1 MKKMI
6 AMLLAI
12 VMVCALSVS
21 VFAADITTAN
31 GTDSATVY
39 GTYVAGA
46 QAPEYHVNVTWGTMK
61 FVYTDNAETWDE
73 ENHKWVSSGDAA
85 WTLAEGA
92 TNTIKI
98 TSNSSAEVTA
108 TLGFTAGAN
117 YTGVEGV
124 FTMVTENVTF
134 ANNAFTLP
142 VAAESAAAT
151 EYNLTFMPS
160 KALANTVTTEAA
172 IGTITVELS

>member
-21 VFAADITTAN
+21 AFAADITTSN

-46 QAPEYHVNVTWGTMK
+46 QAPKYVVSVSWGSMK
-61 FVYTDNAETWDE
+61 FVYTDNAQVWNE
-73 ENHKWVSSGDAA
+73 EDHKWEANGGAGWA
-85 WTLAEGA
+85 LADEA
-92 TNTIKI
+92 TNYIKI
-98 TSNSSAEVTA
+98 TNDSSAAVVA
-108 TLGFTAGAN
+108 TLSFAPAAN
-117 YTGVEGV
+117 YTSGAGA
-124 FTMVTENVTF
+124 FTMVTEDVTF
-134 ANNAFTLP
+134 EDNAFTLP
-142 VAAESAAAT
+142 VAAADTAAT
-151 EYNLTFMPS
+151 EYELSFVPTT
-160 KALANTVTTEAA
+160 ALANTVTTEAA